1 MALRI
6 LAASLAALSSLTLA
20 PSRPAIA
27 ADPYKLPVIVP
38 LTGPVAF
45 LGQGEKAAL
54 DLVQKAINDEGGIDG
69 QKLEFTFNDDQSNP
83 QISVQVA
90 TEVIAN
96 KPPVFLGSSL
106 VASCRAIAPLLEKAG
121 PVAYCFSPGIH
132 PDKGSYTF
140 TGSVSTTDLIE
151 RQIRFFREKGWTRI
165 AIIVTTDATGQDA
178 ENGIKEKL
186 ALPENKDMTLV
197 SLQHF
202 NGSDLTVAAQIEA
215 IKAANPQCM
224 IAWSTGT
231 PIATVFRSIKDAGL
245 DIPIATTGGNQT
257 YQQMAQYKDFLPRQ
271 LYIPSPG
278 WVVRDGALLGPEFV
292 KPHDVFY
299 NAFKAVGKRPD
310 VSAELAWDPAMIA
323 IGALRKLGTNVSAE
337 TLHDYLEHLDHY
349 VGIDGIFN
357 FVKNPQ
363 RGLDGSSAV
372 VTRWDPAADTWVL
385 ASEPPAKAGN

>member
-1 MALRI
+1 MVLRV
-6 LAASLAALSSLTLA
+6 AAAFLLSASAAA
-20 PSRPAIA
+20 GA
-27 ADPYKLPVIVP
+27 AEPYHLPVIIP

-45 LGQGEKAAL
+45 LGQGEQFAL
-54 DLVQKAINDEGGIDG
+54 QLVQKAIDDDDGIGGRPLVFDF
-69 QKLEFTFNDDQSNP
+69 KDDQSNP

-90 TEVIAN
+90 TEVIAG

-106 VASCRAIAPLLEKAG
+106 VASCRAIAPLVEKDG
-121 PVAYCFSPGIH
+121 PVAYCLSPGIH

-151 RQIRFFREKGWTRI
+151 RQIRFFREKGWTRL

-186 ALPENKDMTLV
+186 AQPENKDMQLV

-202 NGSDLTVAAQIEA
+202 NGTDLTVDAQIQA
-215 IKAANPQCM
+215 IKASGAQCL

-231 PIATVFRSIKDAGL
+231 PIATVFRSIKNAGL
-245 DIPIATTGGNQT
+245 DIPTATTGGNQT
-257 YQQMAQYKDFLPRQ
+257 YQQMAQYKDFLPNQ

-278 WVVRDGALLGPEFV
+278 WVVRDGSVLGPEFI
-292 KPHDVFY
+292 KTHNVFY
-299 NAFKAVGKRPD
+299 NAYSAVGKRPD
-310 VSAELAWDPAMIA
+310 VSAELAWDPAMIVV
-323 IGALRKLGTNVSAE
+323 GALRKLGTDVTASK
-337 TLHDYLEHLDHY
+337 LHDYMEHLDHY

-363 RGLDGSSAV
+363 RGLDGSSTV
-372 VTRWDPAADTWVL
+372 VTRWDPTADTWVL
-385 ASEPPAKAGN
+385 ASKAPAGN